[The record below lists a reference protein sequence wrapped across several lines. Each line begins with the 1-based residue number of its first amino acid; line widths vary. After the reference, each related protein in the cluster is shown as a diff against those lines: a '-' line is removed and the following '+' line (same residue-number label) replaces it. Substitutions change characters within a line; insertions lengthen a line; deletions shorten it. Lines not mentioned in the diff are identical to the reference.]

1 MNKKILKVLIILM
14 FIIIISILIL
24 NLLSHKVM
32 PIYLSY
38 QESELKRLIITVIN
52 KSVSENF
59 INEDSFDNLF
69 IIKDDKNT
77 NMTMIDFDPVVLNK
91 VISNI
96 ADIVYTNI
104 KLISEKDKDTLE
116 KYNVSDS
123 VFYIPSG
130 VIFDSTFLNNLGPRI
145 PVNMEI
151 ISSVNPSVET
161 KVTEYGINNS
171 LVEVFI
177 NVNANIKMIFP
188 LASSEVEVKVV
199 VPLTVK
205 IIQGMVPDYYLG
217 GLIGQTKSS

>member
-177 NVNANIKMIFP
+177 NVNANIKMILP